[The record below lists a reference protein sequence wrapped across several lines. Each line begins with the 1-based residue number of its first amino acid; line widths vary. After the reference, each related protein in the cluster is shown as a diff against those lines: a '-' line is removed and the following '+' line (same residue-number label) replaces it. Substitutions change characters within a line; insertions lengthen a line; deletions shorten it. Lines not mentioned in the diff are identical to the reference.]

1 VYPAAAAVTA
11 PDTDQLPAYL
21 LFYEAV
27 AQAQLAAWL
36 PRGRHTIVD
45 VSGPHGPGAELAA
58 RAGHM
63 VLRVM
68 DGPAASRTDP
78 GADQTGAD
86 RTGPDRTPPAS
97 GKTRPGAV
105 VPLIA
110 DPSRLPF
117 LRDGC
122 ADAVIAEDRALSTQ
136 LAGEAMIAEIARILR
151 PGGRVLA
158 CVDSLMLGMSVLAG
172 QHHWAHLVDLPHAE
186 VVLVP
191 WPDGSITRCYGPD
204 QARELFS
211 GAGLTVRSIRPRTVL
226 GESVV
231 THVLRRAPRSLP
243 ALVRAELAARSDES
257 MGTQLLI
264 SATKRR

>member
-1 VYPAAAAVTA
+1 
-11 PDTDQLPAYL
+11 
-21 LFYEAV
+21 
-27 AQAQLAAWL
+27 
-36 PRGRHTIVD
+36 
-45 VSGPHGPGAELAA
+45 
-58 RAGHM
+58 M
-63 VLRVM
+63 
-68 DGPAASRTDP
+68 
-78 GADQTGAD
+78 
-86 RTGPDRTPPAS
+86 
-97 GKTRPGAV
+97 

-110 DPSRLPF
+110 DPSRLSF

-136 LAGEAMIAEIARILR
+136 LAAEAMIAEIARVLR

-191 WPDGSITRCYGPD
+191 WPDGTITRCYGPD

-211 GAGLTVRSIRPRTVL
+211 GAGLTVRSIRPRTML

-231 THVLRRAPRSLP
+231 NLVLRRRRAACPAWSAPSWPPSPMSRWGPSC
-243 ALVRAELAARSDES
+243 
-257 MGTQLLI
+257 
-264 SATKRR
+264 